1 MVSEELGMPNK
12 HIKQYYTPHEVSSLI
27 AKIVDV
33 ELGKGISAPTAVDII
48 DEKGYINVFDCCC
61 GTGSLLI
68 GFIDEIDRQMKKQ
81 RLNYQNHA
89 QIIAQDLSYKA
100 LACYVQLSLLR
111 CAGFVVIGSPF
122 SKPAG
127 TKENM
132 EDAWY
137 TPAFFSDVWIERRRW
152 QYLDQFIK
160 LRSNLRGA

>member
-68 GFIDEIDRQMKKQ
+68 GFIDEIQKKTWKTLGI
-81 RLNYQNHA
+81 R
-89 QIIAQDLSYKA
+89 
-100 LACYVQLSLLR
+100 R
-111 CAGFVVIGSPF
+111 PF
-122 SKPAG
+122 SVMFG
-127 TKENM
+127 
-132 EDAWY
+132 
-137 TPAFFSDVWIERRRW
+137 
-152 QYLDQFIK
+152 
-160 LRSNLRGA
+160 